1 MFGAKNLGGPRILGL
16 WQEVNRLVCGSSPF
30 EFLCLCVGKTI
41 NGKGSGKNIGGSLL
55 FAIKA
60 NVSHL
65 TRQTIVLRHFRRM
78 NNLTPS
84 ELAIVFQAAQSNFKL
99 WMDNWPK
106 SSSKRSY
113 PNAFFIH
120 LFTVFFLPEYIRK
133 YLIEFEPSIKLR
145 TANYHSVVLDSHA
158 N

>member
-1 MFGAKNLGGPRILGL
+1 MFGAKNLEGPRILGL
-16 WQEVNRLVCGSSPF
+16 WQEVNHPVCGSSPF

-55 FAIKA
+55 LAIKA

-84 ELAIVFQAAQSNFKL
+84 EVAIVFPPAQSNFKL

-106 SSSKRSY
+106 PSSKRSY

-120 LFTVFFLPEYIRK
+120 LSTVFFAWIHPEVFD
-133 YLIEFEPSIKLR
+133 EFEPSIKLR
-145 TANYHSVVLDSHA
+145 TANYHSMVPDGHA